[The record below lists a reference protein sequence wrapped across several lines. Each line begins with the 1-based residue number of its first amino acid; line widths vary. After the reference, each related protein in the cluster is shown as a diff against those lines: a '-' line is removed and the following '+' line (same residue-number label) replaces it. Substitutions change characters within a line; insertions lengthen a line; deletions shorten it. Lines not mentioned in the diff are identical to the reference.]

1 MADTVEL
8 QITTPEPFW
17 TNIQNF
23 GGFVPYAETAMDH
36 IMDEF
41 KSEMEVYAPESEANA
56 PGRTDRNGEPMGY
69 YERGRGWWYPIK
81 GRDTILQAGRLV
93 GAGQGLSR
101 ARFGKTFGV
110 IKGGRKFG
118 VAGYKLIPSSQQ
130 MGDRWVNAVQ
140 SDQDSVIGTLY
151 NGASYSGFVQGP
163 SQTALMA
170 ERQWSNIDSVWY
182 SDEMQGTLDKE
193 LGNALDQF
201 LAG

>member
-1 MADTVEL
+1 MDETGTL
-8 QITTPEPFW
+8 DITTPEPFW

-69 YERGRGWWYPIK
+69 YERGMGWWYPVK
-81 GRDTILQAGRLV
+81 GRGTLQLAGRVV
-93 GAGQGLSR
+93 GAGQGLPR
-101 ARFGKTFGV
+101 AKFGKSFGV

-118 VAGYKLIPSSQQ
+118 VVGYKLIPSSQQ
-130 MGDRWVNAVQ
+130 MGDRWVTAVQ
-140 SDQDSVIGTLY
+140 SDQDQVVGTLF
-151 NGASYSGFVQGP
+151 NGASYSGLVQGQ
-163 SQTALMA
+163 SQTALHA
-170 ERQWSNIDSVWY
+170 SRDWSTVDSVWY
-182 SDEMQGTLDKE
+182 GDEMQGALDRE